1 MNYHFFFLYSF
12 NFFFTNRCSLCE
24 LCRFFKFILIIVML
38 IVQCI
43 YFSELLFHTYDCFFM
58 KAQEVFKFILFLPN
72 FTFKNEKKTRQGI
85 A

>member
-1 MNYHFFFLYSF
+1 
-12 NFFFTNRCSLCE
+12 
-24 LCRFFKFILIIVML
+24 ML

-72 FTFKNEKKTRQGI
+72 FTFKNEKKRVKELLKVNRIDSPDYHKYKTF
-85 A
+85 

>member
-1 MNYHFFFLYSF
+1 
-12 NFFFTNRCSLCE
+12 
-24 LCRFFKFILIIVML
+24 ML

-72 FTFKNEKKTRQGI
+72 FTFKNEKKKRVKELLKVNRIDSPDYHKYKTF
-85 A
+85 

>member
-1 MNYHFFFLYSF
+1 
-12 NFFFTNRCSLCE
+12 
-24 LCRFFKFILIIVML
+24 ML

-72 FTFKNEKKTRQGI
+72 FTFKNEKKRVKELLKVNRIDSPDFHKYKTF
-85 A
+85 